1 MEPALAIFGM
11 LLGQCWAAEVA
22 PQTLDTH
29 CFADLWNGSHVRD
42 RHSVTRDGKA
52 IYEGET
58 IYSFDGKSIVFTYV
72 NSLGGVGRGNAK
84 VDGRTVG
91 FSGSMLAS
99 PGAPPQPIDSRW
111 RLLDASYEVVNAGGP
126 NAVVFRPIVKR

>member
-1 MEPALAIFGM
+1 MDPALAIFGM

-52 IYEGET
+52 IYGRSASDMAVSAASRTSCSSNEIKRSCGRVEMAWA
-58 IYSFDGKSIVFTYV
+58 SALPPWLDG
-72 NSLGGVGRGNAK
+72 A
-84 VDGRTVG
+84 
-91 FSGSMLAS
+91 
-99 PGAPPQPIDSRW
+99 
-111 RLLDASYEVVNAGGP
+111 
-126 NAVVFRPIVKR
+126 